1 MTKLADQL
9 LTVTSAVDVAQDFLE
24 HAQKLLDGLLQSS
37 GFTTTYY
44 PNNLPK
50 TVVVPAVYQDS
61 KNTFQL
67 ANNLEMLRQA
77 LAIVSQ
83 VKEDTHEVWQDQKYT
98 KKGWLI
104 CLNLNLKRPLS

>member
-9 LTVTSAVDVAQDFLE
+9 LTVTSTVDVAQDFLE

-44 PNNLPK
+44 PHNLPK

-67 ANNLEMLRQA
+67 ANNLEMLHQA
-77 LAIVSQ
+77 LAIVSE
-83 VKEDTHEVWQDQKYT
+83 VKEDVHVVWQDQRE
-98 KKGWLI
+98 GES
-104 CLNLNLKRPLS
+104 N